1 MPRSFLVRA
10 GSMACLALAA
20 CAVSLTAQESEE
32 TSPDSLGWHRQAV
45 GQLNLTQVS
54 FDNWSEGG
62 ENAVAWQTTFASS
75 FAYRAPRYAWES
87 SLKLGYGRSK
97 LGSSDFRKSIDE
109 IRLESVLSRRTKGP
123 ISPYVGLLARTQFST
138 GYKYQDSTRTATSGF
153 FDPAYFTESVGI
165 GYQPTGVLKTRLGA
179 AVKETFTRLYNT
191 YSDNPSTSQVEKHKV
206 EGGITSVTDLNA
218 KLRDDVLLVST
229 VELFSDLKTL
239 RRTDVNWESTLTVQ
253 LAKYVNLNLDVR
265 LLYDSDVSA
274 RRQLKQSLALGLSY
288 ALLKDPAG

>member
-10 GSMACLALAA
+10 GSVVSFALAA
-20 CAVSLTAQESEE
+20 HGLPVAAQEPAQVP
-32 TSPDSLGWHRQAV
+32 PDSLGWHRQAV

-62 ENAVAWQTTFASS
+62 ENAMAWQTTLAST
-75 FAYRAPRYAWES
+75 FAYRGPSYSWES
-87 SLKLGYGRSK
+87 SGKLGYGKSK
-97 LGSSDFRKSIDE
+97 LGSSDLRKSIDE
-109 IRLESVLSRRTKGP
+109 IRLESVLLHRWKGP
-123 ISPYVGLLARTQFST
+123 VDPYVGVLARTQFST
-138 GYKYQDSTRTATSGF
+138 GYQYGDSTRTATSGF
-153 FDPAYFTESVGI
+153 FDPAYFTESAGLA
-165 GYQPTGVLKTRLGA
+165 YQPTGVLKTRMGA

-191 YSDNPSTSQVEKHKV
+191 YSDDPSTPRVEKHKV

-218 KLRDDVLLVST
+218 KLRDDVLLVSRL
-229 VELFSDLKTL
+229 ELFSNLTAL

-274 RRQLKQSLALGLSY
+274 RRQLKQSLALGLTY
-288 ALLKDPAG
+288 AFLKDNAG